1 MRKILLALILIS
13 SVLSVNSQNYKKLS
27 KQILKSQQK
36 AFIDEGK
43 YMRDTIFKVFENNKN
58 QSKWSKILELN
69 AKNDTIF
76 FIDSYSADGALL
88 LSIWNTQDT
97 LFLKNQNGKL
107 VDNKYPL
114 SKNIIEIL
122 SRWDTERIIELE
134 KESDNYIILPRL
146 TNYVTRVI
154 FYNKKYKIN
163 CFKYKDFILED

>member
-76 FIDSYSADGALL
+76 FYR
-88 LSIWNTQDT
+88 
-97 LFLKNQNGKL
+97 FL
-107 VDNKYPL
+107 
-114 SKNIIEIL
+114 
-122 SRWDTERIIELE
+122 
-134 KESDNYIILPRL
+134 
-146 TNYVTRVI
+146 
-154 FYNKKYKIN
+154 
-163 CFKYKDFILED
+163 

>member
-1 MRKILLALILIS
+1 M
-13 SVLSVNSQNYKKLS
+13 
-27 KQILKSQQK
+27 
-36 AFIDEGK
+36 
-43 YMRDTIFKVFENNKN
+43 
-58 QSKWSKILELN
+58 
-69 AKNDTIF
+69 
-76 FIDSYSADGALL
+76 
-88 LSIWNTQDT
+88 
-97 LFLKNQNGKL
+97 FLKNQNGKL